1 MSIKKT
7 SADFDITNTIQQ
19 IFRKSHYKYPYSNN
33 TSNFRISNQF
43 YNIATT
49 THSDLPVKVQLKKFI
64 NTPNSSTSTVF
75 TEKTPKL
82 PIKPIISSS
91 NSTTSK
97 TLDKNMLI
105 KQRLSSSQNSFSTT
119 GQLNS
124 STPIISKQ
132 RPYHRKS
139 YSQSECGSK
148 PHPGHLSSSSSTK
161 SMILTKNSYDNK
173 IEQSNKTYFDR
184 LINVEDL
191 ILLEER
197 LNDVIRSIYN
207 SENVYYNQYDG
218 GICHAC
224 FEWWLF
230 YFGSSLLAKYKS
242 FFWETNNRLVIHS
255 ANNLELFTILLTY
268 DIANNPSFLKSFR
281 VILKSVFSLLKYNYL
296 LIVRKILSTLSYT
309 DEKSNN
315 TISSNLIYITK
326 LNEVLQENQI
336 GSNFS
341 EDSITLK
348 IKQNCGNIV
357 EYIKIILM
365 QYQNTNHLLASGLT
379 EIFNSISKIDNGYL
393 NNFFYEKVLLLLNK
407 NRSIVNSVALMKKVK
422 QKTVDAPYITTPLK
436 KKYSLVLDLDETLI
450 CFKFKSQNDNSGTLY
465 LRPGLYRFLREMK
478 ENFEII
484 SFTAATREY
493 AEPILNS
500 IESKEKFFD
509 FKLYRE
515 HAVVIGKDFVKD
527 ISRIGRDLK
536 KIIIVDNMGMNF
548 RLCKENGILI
558 YPYYFQDKRDTALTE
573 LKNILNLIVEEDF
586 GDVRDGLFKYRN
598 ELIMK
603 VSSNINCL

>member
-1 MSIKKT
+1 MCIKKT
-7 SADFDITNTIQQ
+7 SVDFDITNTIQQ
-19 IFRKSHYKYPYSNN
+19 IYRKSHNKNPYANN

-43 YNIATT
+43 YRTT
-49 THSDLPVKVQLKKFI
+49 TTAHSDLPVKVQLKKFI

-75 TEKTPKL
+75 TEKAPKP

-91 NSTTSK
+91 NSTTPK
-97 TLDKNMLI
+97 TLDKSMLI
-105 KQRLSSSQNSFSTT
+105 KHKLSSSQTGFSVT

-124 STPIISKQ
+124 STPITKQ

-139 YSQSECGSK
+139 FSQSECGNK
-148 PHPGHLSSSSSTK
+148 PVPGRLSSSSSTK

-173 IEQSNKTYFDR
+173 TKQSNKTYFDK

-207 SENVYYNQYDG
+207 SEKMYYSQNEG

-230 YFGSSLLAKYKS
+230 YFGSSLLEKYKS
-242 FFWETNNRLVIHS
+242 FFWETNNRLIIHS

-281 VILKSVFSLLKYNYL
+281 VILKSVFSLLKHNYL
-296 LIVRKILSTLSYT
+296 LIVKKILSTLSYS
-309 DEKSNN
+309 DENQINTVNSNK
-315 TISSNLIYITK
+315 IYITK
-326 LNEVLQENQI
+326 LNEVLQNNQI
-336 GSNFS
+336 IGNFT
-341 EDSITLK
+341 EDSIAMK

-365 QYQNTNHLLASGLT
+365 QYQNTNHVLASGLT

-407 NRSIVNSVALMKKVK
+407 NRSIVNSAALMKKVK
-422 QKTVDAPYITTPLK
+422 QKTVNPPYITTPLK

-465 LRPGLYRFLREMK
+465 LRPGLFRFLREMK

-500 IESKEKFFD
+500 IEGKEKFFD
-509 FKLYRE
+509 YKLYRE

-586 GDVRDGLFKYRN
+586 GDIRDGLFKYRN

-603 VSSNINCL
+603 VSSNVNCL